1 MSNVK
6 ALYPIGKTQ
15 WSKWRNEQRD
25 AFNEVRGAGVPFAD
39 AVKYVN
45 ELELVE
51 VNIAPPPPKKKHGLL
66 DILEDV
72 ADAATAVAS
81 VATSV
86 APVVAVAKTVAKAT
100 KPKKKGK

>member
-1 MSNVK
+1 MAEVK

-15 WSKWRNEQRD
+15 WSKWRPEQKI
-25 AFNEVRGAGVPFAD
+25 AFNETRAAGVPFAD

-51 VNIAPPPPKKKHGLL
+51 VNIAPKLKKKNVF
-66 DILEDV
+66 DIIEDV
-72 ADAATAVAS
+72 AEAAVQVAE

-86 APVVAVAKTVAKAT
+86 APAVGVAKTLVKAA
-100 KPKKKGK
+100 KKGK